1 MVQTSSSSLDLVYNK
16 RDQTTSRLH
25 NEPRLQL
32 GCYCLFGDRASLARE
47 FTLAPRKLGG
57 NLTQQNQQFAE
68 AIREEDGTVGSHK

>member
-1 MVQTSSSSLDLVYNK
+1 MVQTSLSSFGLVYNN
-16 RDQTTSRLH
+16 RDQMTSRLH
-25 NEPRLQL
+25 NEPLLQL

-68 AIREEDGTVGSHK
+68 AIREDDGTVGSHI